1 MWLLGL
7 QLASWEKSRKH
18 NEIERVVETSLLE
31 YNEGNGYNLHQSY
44 ITIYTNVIDRLHQGR
59 TFHML

>member
-1 MWLLGL
+1 M
-7 QLASWEKSRKH
+7 
-18 NEIERVVETSLLE
+18 ERVVETSLLE
-31 YNEGNGYNLHQSY
+31 YNEGNGYNPHQSY